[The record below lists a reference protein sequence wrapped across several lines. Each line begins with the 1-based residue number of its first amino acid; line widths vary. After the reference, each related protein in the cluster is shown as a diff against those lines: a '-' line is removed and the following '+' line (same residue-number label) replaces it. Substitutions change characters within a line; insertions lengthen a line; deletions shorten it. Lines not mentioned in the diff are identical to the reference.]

1 MTYASAESSVQDGAP
16 LELYTFVL
24 GATTY
29 RLTSSLEDET
39 FSSLA
44 YAAAPIARAP
54 IALVQLGK
62 RRELEVTIDRTHAL
76 AVALL
81 GNGVPSRAATMAI
94 LRTHRGETESRQIW
108 AGPIAQASLGGAYLK
123 LRIPNGMDATFDVE
137 LPVARAQRGC
147 QHMLY
152 GPGCGV
158 SRNDAVFVT
167 TGNQVA
173 TTVASVSGVSLVV
186 AALPQPDQWA
196 RLGQAYHLASGES
209 RSVLAQVG
217 TTLTLDVPF
226 ATIGVG
232 NDLAVYAGCDHSV
245 ATCRTKFSNVAN
257 FGGHPH
263 MINENPASP
272 TGSGGF

>member
-1 MTYASAESSVQDGAP
+1 MTYASAESSTQDGAP
-16 LELYTFVL
+16 LELYTFVV

-29 RLTSSLEDET
+29 RLTSSPEDET

-44 YAAAPIARAP
+44 YTAAPIARAP
-54 IALVQLGK
+54 ITLVQLGK
-62 RRELEVTIDRTHAL
+62 RRELEVTIDRTQAL
-76 AVALL
+76 ATALL
-81 GNGVPSRAATMAI
+81 GNGIPARAVTMT
-94 LRTHRGETESRQIW
+94 LVRTHRGETESRQIW
-108 AGPIAQASLGGAYLK
+108 AGPISQAVLSGAYLR
-123 LRIPNGMDATFDVE
+123 LRIPNGMDAAFDVE

-173 TTVASVSGVSLVV
+173 TTVSSVSGISLVV
-186 AALPQPDQWA
+186 TALPQPDQWA
-196 RLGQAYHLASGES
+196 RYGEVRRILDGER
-209 RSVLAQVG
+209 RSILAQVG

-226 ATIGVG
+226 ATIAAG
-232 NDLAVYAGCDHSV
+232 NDLAIYAGCDHSV
-245 ATCRTKFSNVAN
+245 AVCRTKFNNVAN